1 MRAAGAASSRPRDL
15 YIVFGKVASALAAG
29 ISLALLTTKAGA
41 QVRAT
46 AGEEPK
52 SVRVV
57 RIDTAPVIDGK
68 LDDALWQSAQR
79 IDDFHQIRP
88 VDGATPTERTEVY
101 LLYDDHYLYIGAKLF
116 DSEPEKITANVM
128 RHGNAL
134 GQDDRLAIIIDPFNT
149 GRNGYRFETNANGVR
164 HEMLYQNVTELQS
177 DWSVIWDTSSSADAQ
192 GWSFEMALP
201 FKSLPFN
208 PQIDTWGINFARG
221 IRRKG
226 EEVVWVSRN
235 RSYNPSILGQAT
247 GFSGMDQGMG
257 LDVVPSL
264 SVNQHKDFA
273 AAASDTETDPSL
285 DVFYRITPSL
295 NGSLTFNTDFSA
307 TEVDDRQVNLTR
319 FSLFFPEKR
328 DFFLNDSDLFEF
340 GRIGIQENQAA
351 DTPSSESGRPFFSR
365 RIGLSATGVPVDLEY
380 GAKISGRVG
389 RWSIGSLAVRQDDF
403 GPVEES
409 SVFVARVQAD
419 VLEESNVG
427 LIATQGDPTS
437 NLDNSVSGFDFQ
449 YQNTRLPDDRVVDGQ
464 IWYQSSS
471 TDGLDGDDAAFG
483 LAVNMP
489 NAEGFR
495 GGLGIKEIQSNFYP
509 AVGFVSRSGV
519 RDYTGSVGYT
529 HFIDGGFVQS
539 LFGGLDAQRIESIG
553 GGLQTEII
561 DGRLLEI
568 ESRTRDEFELSYS
581 MIKEVVD
588 EPFTIYSDA
597 TRSIVVPPGRYSFD
611 EREISVD
618 SGEQRKLVAG
628 FSYLTGEF
636 YDGERVN
643 IEASLTWKP
652 SRKLNFR
659 FAYDW
664 NDIDLPQ
671 GAFTTRLAQFA
682 TEYAFSLRLAWVSLI
697 QYDNVSEVLGVNS
710 RLHWIPRAGREGF
723 IVLNHNLED
732 VDKDNHFDSA
742 LADVSVKFG
751 YTFRF

>member
-1 MRAAGAASSRPRDL
+1 VL
-15 YIVFGKVASALAAG
+15 GKVASVVPAG
-29 ISLALLTTKAGA
+29 ISLALFTPAASSQTAVPEDEETK
-41 QVRAT
+41 T
-46 AGEEPK
+46 
-52 SVRVV
+52 VRVV
-57 RIDTAPVIDGK
+57 RVAVAPVVDGK
-68 LDDALWQSAQR
+68 LDEAIWQRAES

-88 VDGATPTERTEVY
+88 GDGSAPTERTEVY
-101 LLYDDHYLYIGAKLF
+101 LLYDDDYLYIGAKLF
-116 DSEPEKITANVM
+116 DSEPDRITANVM

-134 GQDDRLAIIIDPFNT
+134 GEDDRLAIVIDPFNT

-164 HEMLYQNVTELQS
+164 HEMLYHNITELQS
-177 DWSVIWDTSSSADAQ
+177 DWTVIWDTNSSADTQ

-201 FKSLPFN
+201 FKSLPFD

-247 GFSGMDQGMG
+247 GFSGMDQGVG

-264 SVNQHKDFA
+264 SVNQRKVFA
-273 AAASDTETDPSL
+273 AAESDTETDPSL

-365 RIGLSATGVPVDLEY
+365 RIGLSATGVPVDLKY
-380 GAKISGRVG
+380 GGKLSGRVG

-409 SVFVARVQAD
+409 SVLVARVQAD

-427 LIATQGDPTS
+427 LILTQGDPTS
-437 NLDNSVSGFDFQ
+437 NLDNSLSGFDFQ
-449 YQNTRLPDDRVVDGQ
+449 YQNTRLRGDRVVDGQ
-464 IWYQSSS
+464 IWYQRST

-519 RDYTGSVGYT
+519 RDYTAAVGYT
-529 HFIDGGFVQS
+529 HFVEDGFVQS
-539 LFGGLDAQRIESIG
+539 LFGGVDAQRIESIG
-553 GGLQTEII
+553 GGLQTKII

-581 MIKEVVD
+581 MIEEVVD
-588 EPFTIYSDA
+588 EPFTIYRDD
-597 TRSIVVPPGRYSFD
+597 TRDIVVAPGDYSFD
-611 EREISVD
+611 EREISVE
-618 SGEQRKLVAG
+618 SGGQRTLVAG
-628 FSYLTGEF
+628 LSYLTGGF

-682 TEYAFSLRLAWVSLI
+682 AEYAFSLRLAWVSLI

-723 IVLNHNLED
+723 VVLNHNLQD
-732 VDKDNHFDSA
+732 FDKDNRFHSA
-742 LADVSVKFG
+742 LSDVSMKFG